1 MAPTTVDHLF
11 AGFLV
16 LVAPWWAV
24 ADYRGLLRALGA
36 GQEDARTRAYRRT
49 ILVQW
54 CVAVFVVGFWLRSG
68 RPLSTLGLGVEA
80 SRGTWIGL
88 ALTLAACGFL
98 VAQVVM
104 VRQQPE
110 ARAAVRAQLERLR
123 PLLPHTAGEGRW
135 FHLLSVT
142 AGICEEVAYRGFLMA
157 YFGGL
162 GVAAAILLSTLAF
175 GLSHTYMGRTGA
187 LRAGLV
193 GLVVAGLYW
202 LTGSLWASMLLH
214 ASADVTSGLMART
227 SLASGASAAAVS

>member
-1 MAPTTVDHLF
+1 MTPTLVDHLL
-11 AGFLV
+11 AGLLV
-16 LVAPWWAV
+16 LVVPWLAV
-24 ADYRGLLRALGA
+24 FDYRCLRRALDA

-49 ILVQW
+49 TLIQW
-54 CVAVFVVGFWLRSG
+54 CVAAFAVGFWLWSG
-68 RPLSTLGLGVEA
+68 RPLSTLGLGLEV

-110 ARAAVRAQLERLR
+110 ARAAVRAQLEPLR
-123 PLLPHTAGEGRW
+123 PLLPHTPGEGRW
-135 FHLLSVT
+135 FHRLSVT

-162 GVAAAILLSTLAF
+162 GVVAAILLSTLAF
-175 GLSHTYMGRTGA
+175 GLSHTYMGRTAA

-193 GLVVAGLYW
+193 GFVVAGLYW

-214 ASADVTSGLMART
+214 ATADVTSGLMARA
-227 SLASGASAAAVS
+227 SLASGPSPAAAS